1 MMMILNLNLFLWL
14 FGDWDMSVKV
24 LVDKQP
30 NKHLRMITVMT
41 TVMMMMMMITAMIM
55 MMMMT
60 AVMMMMMMM
69 MWSVKVS

>member
-1 MMMILNLNLFLWL
+1 MMMMISDLNLFLWL

-55 MMMMT
+55 MMLMMMMT
-60 AVMMMMMMM
+60 AMMMVMMVM
-69 MWSVKVS
+69 

>member
-1 MMMILNLNLFLWL
+1 MMMISDLNLFLWL

-41 TVMMMMMMITAMIM
+41 TVMMMMMITAMIM
-55 MMMMT
+55 MMLMMMMT
-60 AVMMMMMMM
+60 AMMMVMMVM
-69 MWSVKVS
+69 

>member
-1 MMMILNLNLFLWL
+1 MMISDLNLFLWL

-41 TVMMMMMMITAMIM
+41 TVLMMMMMITTMM
-55 MMMMT
+55 MLMMMMT
-60 AVMMMMMMM
+60 AMMM
-69 MWSVKVS
+69 MWSVKAS